1 MYIVYIKYLTPH
13 YTLCIQ
19 YAMEDLFEVLC
30 NVPWRDVN

>member
-19 YAMEDLFEVLC
+19 YAMEDLFEYFAMYL
-30 NVPWRDVN
+30 DEM